1 MKRSRFTEE
10 QIVGI
15 LREADAGGTVKD
27 VCRRHG
33 VSTAAYYQWKSKYGG
48 LDASDLKRLRTLEHE
63 NQRLKQMYAELSLEN
78 NALKDLIHRKL

>member
-1 MKRSRFTEE
+1 MNTEE

-33 VSTAAYYQWKSKYGG
+33 SARRRTTSGSRGIAVWAAGTALGS
-48 LDASDLKRLRTLEHE
+48 SDGMGKFT
-63 NQRLKQMYAELSLEN
+63 
-78 NALKDLIHRKL
+78 